1 MAGEFGVLALQ
12 GDFAAHAAAFR
23 DAGIAAREV
32 RRVSELDGL
41 SGLMIPGGEST
52 TLLNLMRDEP
62 WFEAVWDFHAAGGV
76 VAGTCAGAILLA
88 RDVRPRQP
96 SLGLLDAV
104 IERNAF
110 GRQVDSFEAKVE
122 ADPPIGTLDAVF
134 IRAPRFRALFPDVE
148 VLGRYAGE
156 PVLVRQGRVVAATFH
171 PELTGSRA
179 LHRYLAGVSQT
190 AAEAKPRARASAGL
204 VSRARA
210 RNTARRAARQG

>member
-12 GDFAAHAAAFR
+12 GDFAAHAVAFR
-23 DAGIAAREV
+23 DAGAGAREV

-62 WFEAVWDFHAAGGV
+62 WFEALRAFHASGGV
-76 VAGTCAGAILLA
+76 VAGTCAGAILLS
-88 RDVRPRQP
+88 REVRPRQP

-104 IERNAF
+104 IERNAW
-110 GRQVDSFEAKVE
+110 GRQVDSFEARVE
-122 ADPPIGTLDAVF
+122 APAFDGPVDGVF

-148 VLGRYAGE
+148 VLGRHAGE

-171 PELTGSRA
+171 PELTTSRA
-179 LHRYLAGVSQT
+179 LHRYVAGLTQERRELAATTPSSWS
-190 AAEAKPRARASAGL
+190 PRAPAPQPS
-204 VSRARA
+204 
-210 RNTARRAARQG
+210 TIE